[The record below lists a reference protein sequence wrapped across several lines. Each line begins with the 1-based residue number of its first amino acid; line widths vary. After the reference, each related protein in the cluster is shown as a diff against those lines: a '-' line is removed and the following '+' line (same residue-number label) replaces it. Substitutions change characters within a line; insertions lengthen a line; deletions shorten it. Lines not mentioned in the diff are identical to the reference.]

1 MAPIKTS
8 ILLSLA
14 TIILAILSISVYIFY
29 GGSAVF
35 YAAAILTII
44 SGLANAWSISREESG
59 VPAAAPAPQ
68 PTRIASAKHTRQKP
82 ARRTSVGAKSKART
96 HRRTSKA

>member
-1 MAPIKTS
+1 MAPIKAS

-35 YAAAILTII
+35 YAAAVLTII
-44 SGLANAWSISREESG
+44 FGLANAWSISREESEMP
-59 VPAAAPAPQ
+59 VKAPAPQ
-68 PTRIASAKHTRQKP
+68 PMRIASAKHARRKP
-82 ARRTSVGAKSKART
+82 ARKTSVGTKSKSGM